1 MALRCPDC
9 GVNISRGQLLVL
21 LRLSS
26 IACPNC
32 QAELALD
39 GKGRAILIGVTL
51 ASIPLAVVLREVSS
65 IDLAVP
71 VTVIVGVVFG
81 CVASAK
87 VGKLR
92 VVESDLF
99 RKSK

>member
-1 MALRCPDC
+1 MTLRCPNC
-9 GVNISRGQLLVL
+9 NVNISRGQLLVL

-39 GKGRAILIGVTL
+39 GKGRAMLVGATL
-51 ASIPLAVVLREVSS
+51 ASIPLAVVLSEVSD
-65 IDLAVP
+65 IDFAIP
-71 VTVIVGVVFG
+71 VTIVVGVAFG

-87 VGKLR
+87 VGKLK
-92 VVESDLF
+92 VVESGLY
-99 RKSK
+99 RKS